1 MRIAFPFQYE
11 NKRGIEIIVIK
22 LSMSC
27 LKTYFCGISASH
39 LFVRVRNK
47 TCMAESLG
55 SNQLAVADVSYVDF
69 WFLLTV
75 GIFLKN
81 FDVNLMGEDHRNLD
95 TV

>member
-1 MRIAFPFQYE
+1 MDYKIQIIVSILIEIRHVRTAFPFQYE

-27 LKTYFCGISASH
+27 LKTSFCGISASH

-55 SNQLAVADVSYVDF
+55 SNQL
-69 WFLLTV
+69 
-75 GIFLKN
+75 
-81 FDVNLMGEDHRNLD
+81 LM
-95 TV
+95 